1 MHSAVLQFNVFLAL
15 THLFI
20 ATRGTELEAKKTEKS
35 IPSTTADI
43 SQICNSISQ
52 HLGLNSDIFTGL
64 QAQTFEVQL

>member
-20 ATRGTELEAKKTEKS
+20 ATRGTEPEAKKTEKS

-43 SQICNSISQ
+43 SRICSSVYFPTLGFKFSYLYGISGID
-52 HLGLNSDIFTGL
+52 L
-64 QAQTFEVQL
+64 